1 MNILLNLKLQKTFHH
16 LTIFIGFIILLC
28 QSIILCDAH
37 IKESKIQE
45 WIDKSKNIRI
55 QFAYSP
61 EKPIIDSF
69 TELNFSVQD
78 LETGEHIK
86 DFDARAVVT
95 NGQRLFKFENI
106 TVADGD
112 FSVKYLFPDD
122 GTHQI
127 LTRIN
132 TNNTILLASFS
143 VFVPHQSPPSLL
155 NPFPNTPGQ
164 QNENEHLI
172 NLIITIVI
180 LIAVSTLTI
189 IMIKK
194 AAVR

>member
-1 MNILLNLKLQKTFHH
+1 MF
-16 LTIFIGFIILLC
+16 FIGFIILTS
-28 QSIILCDAH
+28 QNITLCDAH
-37 IKESKIQE
+37 IKELKIQE
-45 WIDKSKNIRI
+45 LVDKNKNIKI

-61 EKPIIDSF
+61 EKPIIDTF
-69 TELNFSVQD
+69 TELKFSVQD

-122 GTHQI
+122 GTHQV

-132 TNNTILLASFS
+132 TNNSILLASFS

-155 NPFPNTPGQ
+155 NPFPNNQGQ
-164 QNENEHLI
+164 PYTVGQWI
-172 NLIITIVI
+172 SITIIIVI
-180 LIAVSTLTI
+180 PIAVLFQ
-189 IMIKK
+189 
-194 AAVR
+194 